1 MAQPLQAFD
10 KYMQLIQSGMPSQQA
25 LDESGLTQLRLE
37 QQKKLAAQQQQ
48 AGFGELGGTL
58 VGALGTKAIT
68 DVAQGQKAL
77 GGLREGLSN
86 IGKEVSG
93 LFGPSAPTGIGPV
106 ASGAEYAKA
115 LGDVGQAATQTA
127 NQAATITP
135 VAETGMFA
143 PGSTLGTALGGLGV
157 GLGAYGAFKGI
168 KKGDPLSA
176 GLGGLGLA
184 SGLSQLGLLG
194 AGPLGWAGL
203 IAAPVVGSLFGKDV
217 SAQERNVRKTKA
229 LLKMGFTPE
238 QLGTRV
244 DDKGNPV
251 MESNRFTKEAGET
264 WKQLTSSTDPNINPL
279 RQATGI
285 WGAEGMLE
293 TFGPDYFNKMSE
305 FDRYVAGTAAVENN
319 QIYQKKG
326 ELLVKDKEGLKATVD
341 QYKADPQ
348 KLAQLQANYNAWKNT
363 GKDIG
368 IPKMQTQ
375 QQKETEDKIKSIY
388 TTYND

>member
-1 MAQPLQAFD
+1 MAQELQAFD
-10 KYMQLIQSGMPSQQA
+10 RYMQLIQSGVPFQQA
-25 LDESGLTQLRLE
+25 LDESGLSGLRLE
-37 QQKKLAAQQQQ
+37 QQKKLASQQQQ
-48 AGFGELGGTL
+48 AGFEQLGGTL

-93 LFGPSAPTGIGPV
+93 LFGPGAPIGVGPV
-106 ASGAEYAKA
+106 ASGAEYASA
-115 LGDVGQAATQTA
+115 LEGAGQAATQTA
-127 NQAATITP
+127 TVTP
-135 VAETGMFA
+135 PAEAGMFA

-194 AGPLGWAGL
+194 AGPIGWAGL

-217 SAQERNVRKTKA
+217 SAPERNVRKTKA

-244 DDKGNPV
+244 DAKGNPV
-251 MESNRFTKEAGET
+251 TESNRFTKEAGET
-264 WKQLTSSTDPNINPL
+264 WKRLTSSTDPNVNPL

-285 WGAEGMLE
+285 WGTEGMLE

-326 ELLVKDKEGLKATVD
+326 ELLVKDKEALRTAVE
-341 QYKADPQ
+341 QYKADPN
-348 KLAQLQANYNAWKNT
+348 KLAQLQANYNAWKNS

-368 IPKMQTQ
+368 IPQVQTQ
-375 QQKETEDKIKSIY
+375 QQKEADKQTQQIY
-388 TTYND
+388 NTYTD

>member
-1 MAQPLQAFD
+1 MAQELQAFD
-10 KYMQLIQSGMPSQQA
+10 RYMQLIQSGVPFQQA
-25 LDESGLTQLRLE
+25 LDESGLSGLRLE

-48 AGFGELGGTL
+48 AGFEQLGGTL

-93 LFGPSAPTGIGPV
+93 LFGPSAPTTNVAQTAAENAAWNAGADA
-106 ASGAEYAKA
+106 ASG
-115 LGDVGQAATQTA
+115 
-127 NQAATITP
+127 ITP
-135 VAETGMFA
+135 PAETGMFA

-194 AGPLGWAGL
+194 AGPIGWAGL

-217 SAQERNVRKTKA
+217 SAPERNVRKTKA

-244 DDKGNPV
+244 DAKGNPV
-251 MESNRFTKEAGET
+251 TESNRFTKEAGET
-264 WKQLTSSTDPNINPL
+264 WKQLTSSTDPNVNPL

-285 WGAEGMLE
+285 WGTEGMLE

-326 ELLVKDKEGLKATVD
+326 ELLVKDKEALRTAVE
-341 QYKADPQ
+341 QYKADPN
-348 KLAQLQANYNAWKNT
+348 KLAQLQANYNAWKNS

-368 IPKMQTQ
+368 IPQVQTQ
-375 QQKETEDKIKSIY
+375 QQKEADKQTQQIY
-388 TTYND
+388 NTYTD